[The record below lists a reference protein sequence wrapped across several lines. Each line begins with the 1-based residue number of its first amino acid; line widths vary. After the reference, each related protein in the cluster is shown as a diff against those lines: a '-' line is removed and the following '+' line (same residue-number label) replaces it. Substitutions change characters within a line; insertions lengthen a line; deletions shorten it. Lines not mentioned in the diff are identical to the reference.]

1 MSQPI
6 SEGLAPSHPDSKEK
20 TLGSHNVAVLDTDFD
35 NDNEKN
41 IHHASGSGSANS
53 KDRDLDLL
61 EHAEKIDLSQVD
73 PAVLKRV
80 LWKID
85 LVLMPVMM
93 FCEFFQFLDKSSIS
107 YAKLFGI
114 TDATGMVG
122 QQFAWLGSIFYIGYL
137 FWQPFTAFLLVRIPI
152 RMHLTVIVCLWGV
165 ILGCMA
171 ACKNFASLAALRFL
185 LGMAESAMIPIL
197 GTITGMFYTRE
208 EQATR
213 VGIWF
218 GSVGPSQIFGG
229 LIAYGMYS
237 LKSNVIEKWQFIF
250 ILLGPVT
257 FAFGIYIAIVIPTS
271 PATAWFLSPQE
282 RLIALERIRHNKTGT
297 ATTKFKMNQVY
308 QAFKDPRIY
317 LAALSVLCASIPN
330 GGISSFG
337 ATIIAG
343 FGFDTK
349 ETTLVGMSTGAS
361 ETVAMAVAVILSRK
375 MKMRALPAIICI
387 GVAIVGAAIMVGS
400 HNRNAQMAGYCL
412 VFWWA
417 TGQMLFIPLMQSM
430 VSGHTK
436 RSMFYALYQ
445 IGYAT
450 GNIVGAQ
457 IYRVKDGPAYI
468 PAKITILVTISL
480 HAATLG
486 AIALIHKYW
495 NNQNAK
501 KVQHVIEEENIEFK
515 DRTDKEIPSFVYP
528 Y

>member
-6 SEGLAPSHPDSKEK
+6 SEGIKPSHMDSKEK
-20 TLGSHNVAVLDTDFD
+20 NLAPHEVAVFD
-35 NDNEKN
+35 ADNEKN
-41 IHHASGSGSANS
+41 VHAGGSGSNGS
-53 KDRDLDLL
+53 PMDKDLDLL
-61 EHAEKIDLSQVD
+61 EHSEKIDLSQVD

-80 LWKID
+80 LRKID

-93 FCEFFQFLDKSSIS
+93 LCEFFQFLDKSSIS
-107 YAKLFGI
+107 YAKLFDI
-114 TDATGMVG
+114 EKATGMHG

-137 FWQPFTAFLLVRIPI
+137 FWQPFAAFLLVRIPV
-152 RMHLTVIVCLWGV
+152 RMHLTIIVCLWGV

-171 ACKNFASLAALRFL
+171 ASKNFASLAALRFL

-237 LKSNVIEKWQFIF
+237 LKSSVIQQWQFIF
-250 ILLGPVT
+250 VLLGPVT
-257 FAFGIYIAIVIPTS
+257 FAFGVYIAIVIPTS

-282 RLIALERIRHNKTGT
+282 RLIALERIRSNKTGT
-297 ATTKFKMNQVY
+297 ATTHFKKGQVI
-308 QAFKDPRIY
+308 QAFRDPRIY

-375 MKMRALPAIICI
+375 MKMRVLPAIICI
-387 GVAIVGAAIMVGS
+387 GVAIVGAAMMVGS
-400 HNRNAQMAGYCL
+400 HNRNAQLGGYCL

-430 VSGHTK
+430 VAGHTK

-445 IGYAT
+445 IGYSA
-450 GNIVGAQ
+450 GNVVGAQ
-457 IYRVKDGPAYI
+457 IYRAKDAPGYI
-468 PAKITILVTISL
+468 PAKITILVTIAL

-486 AIALIHKYW
+486 AIALLHRYW
-495 NNQNAK
+495 NAQNAK
-501 KVQHVIEEENIEFK
+501 RVEHVIEEENIEFK
-515 DRTDKEIPSFVYP
+515 E
-528 Y
+528 